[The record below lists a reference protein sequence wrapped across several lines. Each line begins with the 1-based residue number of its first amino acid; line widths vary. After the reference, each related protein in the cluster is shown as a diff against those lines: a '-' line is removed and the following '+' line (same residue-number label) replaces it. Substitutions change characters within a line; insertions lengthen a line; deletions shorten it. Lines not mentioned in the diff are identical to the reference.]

1 MAIIMQMTW
10 PEASQEQYDQLRETV
25 GWERDHPDGG
35 MFHAAAFD
43 DKGAH
48 IFDVWESAEKFQR
61 FNDDR
66 LTPGVQQ
73 VGIPGQPDVQIRDAH
88 AIFAPAYE

>member
-1 MAIIMQMTW
+1 MAIVNQMTW
-10 PEASQEQYDQLRETV
+10 SEMSEQQYDQIREAL
-25 GWERDHPDGG
+25 GWERDPPDGV

-61 FNDDR
+61 FTDER
-66 LTPGVQQ
+66 LMPGVQQ
-73 VGIPGQPDVQIRDAH
+73 LGIPGQPNVEVREAH
-88 AIFAPAYE
+88 AVFAPAYE